1 MIARIWH
8 ALVWVGI
15 RTYLWLNPTVQ
26 ERVRG
31 CVIHKGH
38 VLLVKHVGGR
48 NHWTLLG
55 GGRHRSESW
64 PVALG
69 REIAEETD
77 LEVTVREELLQHT
90 FRRYGSLTVYHC
102 YLCQAET
109 TTLRTDRWE
118 LREAAWWPL
127 HDLPKEVSPVVER
140 ALEQLNKDPG
150 PY

>member
-8 ALVWVGI
+8 ALVWMGTRV
-15 RTYLWLNPTVQ
+15 YLWLNPTAA
-26 ERVRG
+26 ERARG
-31 CVIHKGH
+31 CVIHNGY

-64 PVALG
+64 PAAVW
-69 REIAEETD
+69 REIAEETG
-77 LEVTVREELLQHT
+77 LEVTVRKKLLQHV
-90 FRRYGSLTVYHC
+90 FRRYGSLTIYHC
-102 YLCQAET
+102 YLCYVEDATLQAN
-109 TTLRTDRWE
+109 RWE

-140 ALEQLNKDPG
+140 ALKQYEQG
-150 PY
+150 S